1 MREMLAQR
9 GREDVQHVAILLT
22 DGVSNLDE
30 RRTVTEAEEAKG
42 EQIKIFVVGALRL
55 KTKTAYLNAAPQLTA
70 V

>member
-1 MREMLAQR
+1 MREMMAQR
-9 GREDVQHVAILLT
+9 GREDVKHVAILLT

-55 KTKTAYLNAAPQLTA
+55 KTKTAFLNAAPQFTA